1 MRSRGQATVE
11 LLGLLVAVS
20 VLLLALAPGLGGVAG
35 LIADRLDG
43 GARPA
48 PSASRELALAAAA
61 LRGEPAAPT
70 VEDAAVL
77 LGDVLGRD
85 AAARALDAVAAH
97 ALAPAQVGADPH
109 SSERLRPGAVVAHVV
124 TAREEATYRPFLRQ
138 MRRSRGQA
146 GAALSLTAAAAALA
160 GPEAAIAV
168 GGAAA
173 LLAPADE
180 RALPAGTRAGDAI
193 LCIPVTT
200 PAGDALVLTVLR
212 AGRPLQRKVVRRAAC
227 PR

>member
-11 LLGLLVAVS
+11 LLGLLVVVA

-35 LIADRLDG
+35 LIVDRLDG

-48 PSASRELALAAAA
+48 PSAARELALAAAA

-85 AAARALDAVAAH
+85 AAARALDALAAG
-97 ALAPAQVGADPH
+97 ALARAQVGADPR
-109 SSERLRPGAVVAHVV
+109 SRERLRPGTVVAHVV
-124 TAREEATYRPFLRQ
+124 TVREEAAYRPFLQ
-138 MRRSRGQA
+138 QLRRSRGQA
-146 GAALSLTAAAAALA
+146 RAVLSLAAAAAGLA
-160 GPEAAIAV
+160 GPEAGIAASA
-168 GGAAA
+168 AAA

-180 RALPAGTRAGDAI
+180 RALPAGTRAGDVI

-200 PAGDALVLTVLR
+200 PRGDAVVRTVLR

-227 PR
+227 AR